1 MNDGASYSLG
11 PRAKRKEK
19 IDSNA
24 DWNRRRGMGG
34 MVPSW
39 MPAAVDQPYPARSAD
54 DRFDTPLRKKG
65 PGSETQEK
73 QPATILER
81 FKLFSVW
88 PNSIRV
94 GDRRYQGFEVP
105 LHTKRLGLPASK
117 QCEGIHG
124 LKYRHSPAAHGLA
137 TKCPRRT

>member
-1 MNDGASYSLG
+1 MPPTVLA
-11 PRAKRKEK
+11 RAQSVRRKLTVTP
-19 IDSNA
+19 I
-24 DWNRRRGMGG
+24 GT
-34 MVPSW
+34 
-39 MPAAVDQPYPARSAD
+39 AAVVWVDWFHHGCLLQSISHIPPVEAD
-54 DRFDTPLRKKG
+54 DRYDTPLRKKG

-105 LHTKRLGLPASK
+105 LHTTRLGLPASK

-137 TKCPRRT
+137 TKCPRRA